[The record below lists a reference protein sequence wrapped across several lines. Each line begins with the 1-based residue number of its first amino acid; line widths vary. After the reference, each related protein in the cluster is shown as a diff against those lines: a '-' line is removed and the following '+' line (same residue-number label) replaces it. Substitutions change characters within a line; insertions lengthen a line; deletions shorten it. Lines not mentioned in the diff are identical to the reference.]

1 MNHNDSLDSVNL
13 LYSVEITPVVEVA
26 LSLQCTLLLGGNS
39 TVQIQNVRQGYFQ
52 DSHWIKN

>member
-13 LYSVEITPVVEVA
+13 LHSVEITPVVEVA